1 VTGRSSYT
9 LRILWRQR
17 HAAQVSFARSSKK
30 RSERELGHIRLA
42 HNGIIL
48 LAINIAWQ
56 ERGMTDTTHTIN
68 TATKRVARKSTGL
81 LESAIVSLAGLAVT
95 VLAIT
100 HHIPT
105 ALQLTVMQ

>member
-1 VTGRSSYT
+1 
-9 LRILWRQR
+9 
-17 HAAQVSFARSSKK
+17 
-30 RSERELGHIRLA
+30 
-42 HNGIIL
+42 
-48 LAINIAWQ
+48 
-56 ERGMTDTTHTIN
+56 MTDTTHTIN